1 MQSFGLILIDAE
13 KIVHVAKGGYIME
26 VLLTLFTRF
35 QMSKTFYT
43 IQQIIRSNKYI
54 YRSEKNYFLNKLST
68 KKAIC

>member
-35 QMSKTFYT
+35 NSD
-43 IQQIIRSNKYI
+43 
-54 YRSEKNYFLNKLST
+54 E
-68 KKAIC
+68 